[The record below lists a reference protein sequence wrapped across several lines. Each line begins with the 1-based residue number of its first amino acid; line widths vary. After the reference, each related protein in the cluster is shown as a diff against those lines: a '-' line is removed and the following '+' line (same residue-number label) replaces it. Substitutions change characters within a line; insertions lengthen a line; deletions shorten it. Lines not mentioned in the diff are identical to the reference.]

1 MRFAVAAKYS
11 SELQESRFDIMKLV
25 FLSCTFFLV
34 ICAYTLTQGL
44 KDSVFMGIVGK
55 ENVPWA
61 KTFSMLVL
69 VPAIL
74 FYSSL
79 VDHVRRYQL
88 LVVYSLFFG
97 ITGLFFTYYLGDPLI
112 GLANTDAHQSRI
124 FGWLFFFYSEGVSPF
139 VVSVFWAFAN
149 SISSPGFAKK
159 HYGSMVAASKIGGM
173 VGAAFAWGLFAW
185 GARAIN
191 PYVSDIVAHQIVM
204 GVSALVFLLIPFI
217 IWSLVKTVP
226 EQHLHGYEAAYRAEK
241 TPAHHPK
248 PGLLAG
254 LYLLLRYPYVLGIFG
269 MVFFYEVAITV
280 ISYLRLEVVQ
290 DCAKSVSEQ
299 SAYLFQM
306 VFAIHLI
313 GFFIS
318 YIGTSSLLK
327 WLGTQ
332 RCLLLIPV
340 LSGGCLFYVIFASS
354 GAGVIFAYVALKAIH
369 YAFSWPVRESLY
381 IPTTKDIK
389 FKSKSWIDAFG
400 GKFAKTSG
408 SAFNIMA
415 TQIAGSAIISSFH
428 MAFFV
433 VIVISW
439 FISTVLLG
447 RRFERAV
454 AKQEVIGL

>member
-1 MRFAVAAKYS
+1 MGFAVAAKYS
-11 SELQESRFDIMKLV
+11 SELQESRFDIVKLA
-25 FLSCTFFLV
+25 FLSCAFFLV

-44 KDSVFMGIVGK
+44 KDSVFMGVVGK
-55 ENVPWA
+55 EYVPWA

-79 VDHVRRYQL
+79 VDNVRRYQL
-88 LVVYSLFFG
+88 LIFYSVFFG
-97 ITGLFFTYYLGDPLI
+97 LAGLFFTYYLGDPVI
-112 GLANTDAHQSRI
+112 GLGNTDTHKGRI

-139 VVSVFWAFAN
+139 VVSVFWAFVN
-149 SISSPGFAKK
+149 SISSPLFAKK
-159 HYGSMVAASKIGGM
+159 HYGSMVAASKVGGM
-173 VGAAFAWGLFAW
+173 IGAAFAWMLFSW
-185 GARAIN
+185 GARAVN
-191 PYVSDIVAHQIVM
+191 PYFSDVVTHQIVL
-204 GVSALVFLLIPFI
+204 GISAIVFLLIPFV
-217 IWSLVKTVP
+217 IWGLMRAVP
-226 EQHLHGYEAAYRAEK
+226 EQHLHGYEAVYQAEK
-241 TPAHHPK
+241 DQAQQPK
-248 PGLLAG
+248 PGLFSG

-269 MVFFYEVAITV
+269 MIFFYEVAATV
-280 ISYLRLEVVQ
+280 LSYLRLEVAQ
-290 DCAKSVSEQ
+290 DSAHSASEL

-306 VFAIHLI
+306 VFAIHLV

-318 YIGTSSLLK
+318 FIGTTSLLK
-327 WLGTQ
+327 WLGTK
-332 RCLLLIPV
+332 RCLLLIPI

-354 GAGVIFAYVALKAIH
+354 GAGVIFAYIALKAIH

-415 TQIAGSAIISSFH
+415 TQIAGGAIISTFH

-433 VIVISW
+433 LIVVSW
-439 FISTVLLG
+439 FFSTILLG
-447 RRFERAV
+447 KRFERAV

>member
-1 MRFAVAAKYS
+1 MAAKYS
-11 SELQESRFDIMKLV
+11 SELQESRFDIMKLA

-44 KDSVFMGIVGK
+44 KDSVFMGVVGK
-55 ENVPWA
+55 ESVPWA
-61 KTFSMLVL
+61 KTFFMLIL

-97 ITGLFFTYYLGDPLI
+97 ISGLLFTYYLGHPLI
-112 GLANTDAHQSRI
+112 GIANTNAHQSRI
-124 FGWLFFFYSEGVSPF
+124 FGWLFFLYSEGVSPF

-149 SISSPGFAKK
+149 SISSPSFAKK

-173 VGAAFAWGLFAW
+173 IGAAFAWTLFSW
-185 GARAIN
+185 GARSID
-191 PYVSDIVAHQIVM
+191 PYLTDVVAHQVVM
-204 GVSALVFLLIPFI
+204 GISAIIFLLIPFA
-217 IWSLVKTVP
+217 IWSLMRAVP
-226 EQHLHGYEAAYRAEK
+226 EQHLHGYEAAYQAEK
-241 TPAHHPK
+241 EPVHHSK
-248 PGLLAG
+248 PGLFAG

-290 DCAKSVSEQ
+290 DSARSISQQ
-299 SAYLFQM
+299 SAQIFQM

-318 YIGTSSLLK
+318 YIGTTSLLK
-327 WLGTQ
+327 WLGTK

-340 LSGGCLFYVIFASS
+340 LSGGCLFYVVFASS

-400 GKFAKTSG
+400 GKFAKASG
-408 SAFNIMA
+408 SAFNIAA
-415 TQIAGSAIISSFH
+415 THIVTGAIISSLH

-439 FISTVLLG
+439 FFSAVLLG
-447 RRFERAV
+447 KRFESAV
-454 AKQEVIGL
+454 VKQEVIGL